1 MADAATAAPG
11 IGIPALM
18 KSVACGKRLNQ
29 TACLPGPPCLLCLRS
44 GNRTAPARVLITVSD
59 PGPFTPRPNA
69 GVVFAAY
76 GWFSRPG
83 LFAPTGFLFRFEI
96 QKIRCKT

>member
-1 MADAATAAPG
+1 MCGIRGRSTTMAEVATAAPG

-44 GNRTAPARVLITVSD
+44 GNRTAPRSS
-59 PGPFTPRPNA
+59 TPDSA
-69 GVVFAAY
+69 
-76 GWFSRPG
+76 SSG
-83 LFAPTGFLFRFEI
+83 L
-96 QKIRCKT
+96 